1 MISPKQKPR
10 NDFPSIGSTFLSPG
24 TMKRDIIENKDEEN
38 NMINDSF
45 GPINSANTPIA
56 HEPTHL
62 P

>member
-1 MISPKQKPR
+1 
-10 NDFPSIGSTFLSPG
+10 
-24 TMKRDIIENKDEEN
+24 MKRDIIENKDEEN